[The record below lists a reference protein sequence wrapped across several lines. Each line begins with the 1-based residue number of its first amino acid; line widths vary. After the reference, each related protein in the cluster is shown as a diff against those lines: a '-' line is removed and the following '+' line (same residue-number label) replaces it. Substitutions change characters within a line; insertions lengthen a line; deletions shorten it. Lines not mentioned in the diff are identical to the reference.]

1 MLNSNFK
8 DMLTALNDAEAE
20 YLIIGAYAMAAHG
33 CPRATGDID
42 IWIRPTPDNA
52 AKVWDALRRF
62 GAPLSRVTVA
72 DLHTPE
78 TVYQIGLPPQ
88 RIDILTSVSG
98 VDFEAA
104 WMERLPIDVEGL
116 AVSVIGLRHLYENK
130 LACGREKDV
139 LDAKILKKLI
149 GE

>member
-8 DMLTALNDAEAE
+8 DMLSALSAAQAD
-20 YLIIGAYAMAAHG
+20 YLLIGAYAMAVHG

-42 IWIRPTPDNA
+42 IWVRPTEENA
-52 AKVWDALRRF
+52 ARVWEALQRF

-72 DLHTPE
+72 DFRTPD

-98 VDFEAA
+98 IDFDAA
-104 WMERLPIDVEGL
+104 WANRLVVNVDELSV
-116 AVSVIGLRHLYENK
+116 AVIGLTQLYENK
-130 LACGREKDV
+130 LASGREKDL
-139 LDAKILKKLI
+139 LDAKTLKKLLD
-149 GE
+149 

>member
-8 DMLTALNDAEAE
+8 DMLNALNDAGAD
-20 YLIIGAYAMAAHG
+20 YLLIGAYAMAVHG

-42 IWIRPTPDNA
+42 IWVRPTPENA
-52 AKVWDALRRF
+52 DKVWEALRRF

-72 DLHTPE
+72 DFHTLD

-98 VDFEAA
+98 VEFEAA
-104 WMERLPIDVEGL
+104 WPGRLSISLEGL
-116 AVSVIGLRHLYENK
+116 TVAVIGLQHLYENK
-130 LACGREKDV
+130 LACERDKDV
-139 LDAKILKKLI
+139 LDAKILKRLL
-149 GE
+149 G

>member
-1 MLNSNFK
+1 MLNSNFR
-8 DMLTALNDAEAE
+8 DILTALNDAAAD
-20 YLIIGAYAMAAHG
+20 YLIVGSYAMAAHG

-42 IWIRPTPDNA
+42 IWIRPTPENSA
-52 AKVWDALRRF
+52 RVWQALLRF
-62 GAPLSRVTVA
+62 GAPLSRMSVS
-72 DLHTPE
+72 DLCTPD

-104 WMERLPIDVEGL
+104 WAERLPVDVENVTV
-116 AVSVIGLRHLYENK
+116 AVLGLRHLYENK
-130 LACGREKDV
+130 LACGREKDL

-149 GE
+149 R